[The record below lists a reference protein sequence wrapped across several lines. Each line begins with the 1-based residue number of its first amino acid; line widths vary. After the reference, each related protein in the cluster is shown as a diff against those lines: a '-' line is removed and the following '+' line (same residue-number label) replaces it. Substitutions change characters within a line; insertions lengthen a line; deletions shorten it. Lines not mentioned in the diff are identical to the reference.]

1 MTIEATLS
9 EVVYEHI
16 ESGGKLIPELIK
28 GLDERLEDAMR
39 TDVLDLF
46 MRVLSF
52 TGESAPHGKPSGYRK
67 VSVCSVLGH
76 ASYTRAYY
84 APVTKRSTRQMRHA
98 EARRK
103 AKNNTSG
110 RRKRGGIYPRK
121 GGSLCAFPMDSA
133 MGVVDGM
140 TSGMQE
146 RMQGTAVITGS
157 FAEGATALKTYTGV
171 DMSTSTFRRK
181 AISAG
186 DRAVEEQE
194 FPHMRLLTPFLP
206 ARLIETTTAV
216 TPTLYIMLDGTGV
229 PCVKKDTEGIKGKGV
244 DGKAG
249 TREMKV
255 GIVGTY
261 RRINDKGQPVRDPLC
276 ESHIVSMKKA
286 SEFGT
291 LLRKLALSR
300 GYGTDFRVQIVGDGA
315 EWIANIVRIAF
326 PGKNV
331 IFTNDF
337 YHACEYLHAAIA
349 LAESDSDKVS
359 KIYKTTKTILR
370 RFGGASLIKHMRKRY
385 AELND
390 EHEVWLKLKYI
401 ADRREHMKYGEYRKQ
416 GLFIASGLIESACRT
431 DVARRCK
438 QSGMHWR
445 YKNAASMCALVAR
458 SRSNLIAA

>member
-1 MTIEATLS
+1 MTIEAVLA
-9 EVVYEHI
+9 EVMNEHI
-16 ESGGKLIPELIK
+16 EFDGKSIPESIK

-39 TDVLDLF
+39 TDVLELF
-46 MRVLSF
+46 TRVLSF
-52 TGESAPHGKPSGYRK
+52 AGQSAPHGKPSGYRS

-76 ASYTRAYY
+76 ANYTRAYY
-84 APVTKRSTRQMRHA
+84 APVAKRSTRQVRRA
-98 EARRK
+98 EARCK

-110 RRKRGGIYPRK
+110 RRKRGGAYPRK
-121 GGSLCAFPMDSA
+121 GGSLCACPMDSA

-140 TSGMQE
+140 TSCMQE
-146 RMQGTAVITGS
+146 RMQRTAVITGS
-157 FAEGATALKTYTGV
+157 FAEGASVLKIYSGV
-171 DMSTSTFRRK
+171 DISTSTFRRK

-186 DRAVEEQE
+186 TRAVEEQE
-194 FPHMRLLTPFLP
+194 FPRMRLLTPFLP
-206 ARLIETTTAV
+206 AWLIANTTAV
-216 TPTLYIMLDGTGV
+216 IPTLYIMLDGTGV
-229 PCVKKDTEGIKGKGV
+229 PCVKKDTEGVKGKGV

-261 RRINDKGQPVRDPLC
+261 RRVNDKGQPVRDPLC

-286 SEFGT
+286 AEFGT
-291 LLRKLALSR
+291 LLRRLALSR
-300 GYGTDFRVQIVGDGA
+300 GYGTDFRVQVVGDGA

-326 PGKNV
+326 PSKNV

-337 YHACEYLHAAIA
+337 YHACEYLHAAIT

-359 KIYKTTKTILR
+359 KIYKITKIILR
-370 RFGGASLIKHMRKRY
+370 RFGGTSLLKHMHKRY
-385 AELND
+385 AALND
-390 EHEVWLKLKYI
+390 DHEVWSKLKYI
-401 ADRREHMKYGEYRKQ
+401 ADRCEHMKYGEYRKQ

-445 YKNAASMCALVAR
+445 YKNAASICALVAR
-458 SRSNLIAA
+458 FRSNLIAA